1 MNVTL
6 YCVTIKGKGVLQI
19 TYVYGGNGG
28 WLSKRHMAFIT
39 ELSVGRLDR

>member
-19 TYVYGGNGG
+19 TYVYGGTGG